1 MAKFYETI
9 GFAESKETSPGI
21 WEDIVEEHPYIGDVV
36 KAAKRYIGG
45 ENQNSNFTVTTTISI
60 IADQY
65 AYDYFANI
73 RYVKWMGVRWSVDNV
88 EIEHPR
94 LKITLGGVY
103 NGPESMA

>member
-21 WEDIVEEHPYIGDVV
+21 WEDVVEEHPYRGDVV
-36 KAAKRYIGG
+36 KAAKRYAGG